1 MLRVL
6 QHAVICKAALLQR
19 DQKDERFARKR
30 TNWQGLATLLFWR
43 R

>member
-19 DQKDERFARKR
+19 DQKDERFAR
-30 TNWQGLATLLFWR
+30 TETTWHGPAIV
-43 R
+43 